1 MATPSNTL
9 FASTRRTKAFGLM
22 VAGGMLFAIGVGGS
36 GALFAAYTGASAG
49 NSVARVH
56 SAA

>member
-1 MATPSNTL
+1 MTTSNTL
-9 FASTRRTKAFGLM
+9 FASSRRTKAFGLL

-36 GALFAAYTGASAG
+36 GAMVAAYTGAIAG

-56 SAA
+56 GAA

>member
-1 MATPSNTL
+1 MTTPNTL
-9 FASTRRTKAFGLM
+9 FASVRRTKAYGLL

-36 GALFAAYTGASAG
+36 GALVAAYTGATAS
-49 NSVARVH
+49 NTVALH